1 MLPAPVAARVDDLL
15 ARLDRALPGRIEG
28 FYVVGSACLGAFRLG
43 RSDIDVVAIV
53 DGPLAGP
60 ELRRL
65 RAVHRGRWLT
75 ALVGDVVLRQRWPL
89 VCNGSYLE
97 RGALSRSPVDVT
109 ALAGHVAGRFA
120 AGAAG
125 GFDVNPV
132 TWQMLARHGIAVR
145 GPEPAGLGI
154 HTDPAELRLW
164 TRGNLDGYWR
174 DWVRRA
180 HRPGVTRGRLPPRRF
195 AAWGVLGVSR
205 LRYTLDTG
213 EITSKESAGEYA
225 LQVFGPEW
233 RPVIEDALAWWRGD
247 PSPSADRGRPV
258 RGGRPVRRTRA
269 AADFVAHVID
279 TAPEGALNEPVSG
292 DP

>member
-1 MLPAPVAARVDDLL
+1 MLPATVAERVDDLL

-43 RSDIDVVAIV
+43 RSDIDFVAIV

-65 RAVHRGRWLT
+65 RTVHVGRWVS
-75 ALVGDVVLRQRWPL
+75 AVVGDGVLRQRWPL

-97 RGALSRSPVDVT
+97 PGALSRSPASVT

-125 GFDVNPV
+125 GFDVNPI
-132 TWQMLARHGIAVR
+132 TWHTLAGHGIAVR
-145 GPEPAGLGI
+145 GPEPVRLGI
-154 HTDPAELRLW
+154 HTDQAELREW

-174 DWVRRA
+174 DWVGRARRFA
-180 HRPGVTRGRLPPRRF
+180 AGGARALPRRF
-195 AAWGVLGVSR
+195 AASGVLGVSR

-213 EITSKESAGEYA
+213 EITGKEAAGEYT
-225 LQVFGPEW
+225 LQMFGPEW
-233 RPVIEDALAWWRGD
+233 RPVVLDALAFWRGD
-247 PSPSADRGRPV
+247 PSVSGYRGRPV
-258 RGGRPVRRTRA
+258 RRCRA
-269 AADFVAHVID
+269 AADFAGHVID
-279 TAPEGALNEPVSG
+279 TAPRIR
-292 DP
+292 